1 MRHVLVIKTKQ
12 QRGYLANF
20 GTAWLKDDKDA
31 EFQVRQA
38 FVTLQI
44 FAASNS

>member
-20 GTAWLKDDKDA
+20 GTAWLKDA